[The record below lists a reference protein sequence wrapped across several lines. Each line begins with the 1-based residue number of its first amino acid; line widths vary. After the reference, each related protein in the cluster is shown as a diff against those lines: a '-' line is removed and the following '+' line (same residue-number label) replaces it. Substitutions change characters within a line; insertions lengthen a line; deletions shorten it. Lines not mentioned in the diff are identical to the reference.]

1 MLFIELILFKKIHF
15 EGGPLG
21 GIFDALKPYFTGRPL
36 RPVTQAGHFLKKYF

>member
-21 GIFDALKPYFTGRPL
+21 HL